1 MASVPSKAKTANM
14 NFSITGLQL
23 QSLNKDRK
31 GDDDEED
38 DLPSSYCTIILNG
51 TKAFKTRTKPKNS
64 GPFFNASVE
73 VWSFPPIGVLTKML
87 I

>member
-1 MASVPSKAKTANM
+1 M
-14 NFSITGLQL
+14 NCSIAGLQL

-31 GDDDEED
+31 GDDGDEED

-73 VWSFPPIGVLTKML
+73 VCSFFSAKVSTCMLIGVAVDS
-87 I
+87 